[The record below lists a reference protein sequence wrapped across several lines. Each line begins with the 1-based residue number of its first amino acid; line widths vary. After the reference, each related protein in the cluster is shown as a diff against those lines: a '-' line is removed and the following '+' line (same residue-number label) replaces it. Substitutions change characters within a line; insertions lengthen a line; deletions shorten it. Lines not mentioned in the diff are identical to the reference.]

1 MRQPSKMSTAN
12 AVETA
17 IERSKR
23 DEKLTWA
30 ELVAD
35 KQTFRN
41 DHPVRPAYTENPMPI
56 SIPTNFRLTPECID
70 LMEQLEVHYTNT
82 LNLPRVTKGKVIE
95 ILVRAKAKELGLRVH
110 KGR

>member
-1 MRQPSKMSTAN
+1 MSAGTRADTAN

-30 ELVAD
+30 DLVAD

-41 DHPVRPAYTENPMPI
+41 DHPVRPNSADKLAEAARIRN
-56 SIPTNFRLTPECID
+56 
-70 LMEQLEVHYTNT
+70 
-82 LNLPRVTKGKVIE
+82 K
-95 ILVRAKAKELGLRVH
+95 
-110 KGR
+110 